1 MSHHPEKFGKGTME
15 GVAAPEAANN
25 SEVGGAM
32 VPLLSLGLPGSAST
46 SVMLAAL
53 LLFGIQPGPR
63 LFETNPEIV
72 WPVIASLYLGNFAL
86 LVLNLPMIPLWVRLL
101 KIPYWVLYPA
111 ILVLAVVGAY
121 SVRGSMFDIY
131 MLIFFSALGYAF
143 RKLAIPPTPLL
154 MAFVLGP
161 QAENAIRQSLTLSD
175 NNLLIFVERPI
186 SAIVLGLAVVVVVLA
201 ISPGAVATDCR
212 PRTARGVAR
221 HSDRDAEPEYR
232 LSEPFA
238 AQDCAKPER

>member
-1 MSHHPEKFGKGTME
+1 MPTRQDLKDCRGAIAQGSITGFLVGSVPGGGSTIASFVSYTLQKNISKHPEKFGKGTME

-72 WPVIASLYLGNFAL
+72 WPVIASLYLGNIAL
-86 LVLNLPMIPLWVRLL
+86 IVLNLPMIPLWVRLL

-111 ILVLAVVGAY
+111 HPGAGGGRRLQR
-121 SVRGSMFDIY
+121 SWLDVRHLHAD
-131 MLIFFSALGYAF
+131 
-143 RKLAIPPTPLL
+143 LL
-154 MAFVLGP
+154 QRPGLRLP
-161 QAENAIRQSLTLSD
+161 QAGDSAHSVADGVRAGPAGG
-175 NNLLIFVERPI
+175 ERDP
-186 SAIVLGLAVVVVVLA
+186 
-201 ISPGAVATDCR
+201 AVAD
-212 PRTARGVAR
+212 PRRTTV
-221 HSDRDAEPEYR
+221 
-232 LSEPFA
+232 
-238 AQDCAKPER
+238 C

>member
-1 MSHHPEKFGKGTME
+1 
-15 GVAAPEAANN
+15 
-25 SEVGGAM
+25 M

-72 WPVIASLYLGNFAL
+72 WPVIASLYLGNVAL

-143 RKLAIPPTPLL
+143 RKLSIPPTPLL

-161 QAENAIRQSLTLSD
+161 QAENAIRQSLILSD
-175 NNLLIFVERPI
+175 NSLLIFVERPI
-186 SAIVLGLAVVVVVLA
+186 SRDRARSRRDRRGAGDLSRRRGTRLPTKDSRAADAI
-201 ISPGAVATDCR
+201 
-212 PRTARGVAR
+212 R
-221 HSDRDAEPEYR
+221 HRMPKPKCSTTGPAQPEMSKTR
-232 LSEPFA
+232 EVN
-238 AQDCAKPER
+238 Q